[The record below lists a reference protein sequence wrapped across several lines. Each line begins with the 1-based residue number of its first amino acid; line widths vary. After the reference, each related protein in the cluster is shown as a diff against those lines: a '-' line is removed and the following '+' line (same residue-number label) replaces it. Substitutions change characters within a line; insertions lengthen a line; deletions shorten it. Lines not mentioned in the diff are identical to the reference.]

1 MARHEAAAP
10 SITRRS
16 LLAGAAAAFLPS
28 RTLADSLIIRPEMR
42 GVDPRYAA
50 YATVGPYTFPESAI
64 SFRTPRSN
72 MVVFHPEGA
81 KSARLVVFSHGVLA
95 DPLTYA
101 PLLKHW
107 ASHGFVVAA
116 PLHED
121 AVIENGLKL
130 RRSRAAGIAEW
141 QIGDLLEDDKAWR
154 ERTDACS
161 ACVDA
166 IPLLSKATGIRVLD
180 ERPAITGH
188 GYGSFIAQLLL
199 GARVKGSDG
208 SPVEYVDPRFFS
220 GILMSPQ
227 GAGVM
232 RLDKDSWAGI
242 ANPLLSLVARNE
254 RDFTG
259 QPPEAREDPYRLSK
273 AGYKHLGLLKGG
285 DGTTFSGRSAGS
297 IPEQGALFTVL
308 KAMTTGFLHA
318 YSSYDEAAFAD
329 MGSDFFERMSLGLV
343 DERRR

>member
-1 MARHEAAAP
+1 MARHEAGRP

-16 LLAGAAAAFLPS
+16 LLAGAAAALVPARS
-28 RTLADSLIIRPEMR
+28 LSDPLIIRPEMR

-50 YATVGPYTFPESAI
+50 YATVGPYTIPESPI
-64 SFRTPRSN
+64 SFKTARSN
-72 MVVFHPEGA
+72 MVVFHPQGA
-81 KSARLVVFSHGVLA
+81 KSARLVVFSHGALA

-101 PLLKHW
+101 ALLQHW

-116 PLHED
+116 PLHKD
-121 AVIENGLKL
+121 AVIQSGLEL
-130 RRSRAAGIAEW
+130 RRSSAAGIAEW
-141 QIGDLLEDDKAWR
+141 QIGDLLEDNKAWR

-161 ACVDA
+161 ACLDA
-166 IPLLSKATGIRVLD
+166 IPLLSKATGIRVMD
-180 ERPAITGH
+180 ERPVIAGH

-208 SPVEYVDPRFFS
+208 RQAEYVDTRFFS
-220 GILMSPQ
+220 GILMAPQ

-242 ANPLLSLVARNE
+242 ANPLLSLIARNE

-259 QPPEAREDPYRLSK
+259 QAPEARVDPYRLSK

-308 KAMTTGFLHA
+308 KAITTGFLHA

-329 MGSDFFERMSLGLV
+329 MGSDFFERMSLGMI
-343 DERRR
+343 DEARR

>member
-1 MARHEAAAP
+1 MARNEAGRQ

-16 LLAGAAAAFLPS
+16 LLLGAAAA
-28 RTLADSLIIRPEMR
+28 LAPARVGAEPLIIRPEMR

-50 YATVGPYTFPESAI
+50 YATVGPYTFPESPI
-64 SFRTPRSN
+64 SFRTARSN

-81 KSARLVVFSHGVLA
+81 RSARIVVFSHGALA

-101 PLLKHW
+101 ALLRHW

-130 RRSRAAGIAEW
+130 RRSSAAGVAEW
-141 QIGDLLEDDKAWR
+141 QIGNLLEDEKAWR

-161 ACVDA
+161 ACLDA
-166 IPLLSKATGIRVLD
+166 IPLLSKATGIRVMD
-180 ERPAITGH
+180 ERPVIAGH
-188 GYGSFIAQLLL
+188 GYGSFIAQILL
-199 GARVKGSDG
+199 GARVKGGDG
-208 SPVEYVDPRFFS
+208 GPAEYVDTRFFS

-232 RLDKDSWAGI
+232 RLDKESWAGV
-242 ANPLLSLVARNE
+242 ANPLLSLIAPNE

-259 QPPEAREDPYRLSK
+259 QPPEARLDPYRLSK
-273 AGYKHLGLLKGG
+273 AGYKHLGRLRGG

-297 IPEQGALFTVL
+297 SPEQGALFTVI
-308 KAMTTGFLHA
+308 KAITTGFLHA
-318 YSSYDEAAFAD
+318 YSSYDETAFAD
-329 MGSDFFERMSLGLV
+329 MGSDFFERMSLGV
-343 DERRR
+343 IDEARR